1 MVRLQSRS
9 LGVHLW
15 RWELR
20 ISSRTW
26 LFEATSRRRDRIAKS
41 CVKGTDEEAACLALD
56 CLVFA
61 MYRSDGHWVTAKSAL
76 RESSN
81 ERSQLSV
88 HQHCSDSDV
97 IGCTQKELHCK
108 KEKNL
113 RTQHHNVPL
122 YQDVRTDQD
131 RNPRI
136 QLQDA

>member
-1 MVRLQSRS
+1 MVRLQSLS

-26 LFEATSRRRDRIAKS
+26 LFEATSRRRDRIAES

-61 MYRSDGHWVTAKSAL
+61 VYRSDGHWVTVKSAL

-88 HQHCSDSDV
+88 NQHCRD
-97 IGCTQKELHCK
+97 
-108 KEKNL
+108 
-113 RTQHHNVPL
+113 
-122 YQDVRTDQD
+122 
-131 RNPRI
+131 
-136 QLQDA
+136 